1 MQWNRRKVVLA
12 VPLIVLFVSVV
23 GGWALSRSSD
33 DVDANLTSPGIV
45 QTPNIGTNATNT
57 GKKFEFVTVTNAA
70 TGEEGTIS
78 PAGRYM
84 VVNFWFSTCEPC
96 KREMPVLNAA
106 SQKYANTVDFI
117 GINPNDTPTSAEA
130 FLKKY
135 NVTFPT
141 YLDNDGAQVTAAGVA
156 TFPATFVIDGEGVIV
171 KRFAGEVTAFEL
183 EEILSEATGPQ
194 S

>member
-1 MQWNRRKVVLA
+1 MQWNRQKVVLA

-23 GGWALSRSSD
+23 GGWILSRSSD
-33 DVDANLTSPGIV
+33 DVDANLTSPGTV
-45 QTPNIGTNATNT
+45 QTPTIGTNAANT

-84 VVNFWFSTCEPC
+84 VINFWFSTCEPC
-96 KREMPVLNAA
+96 KREMPILTAA
-106 SQKYANTVDFI
+106 AEKYANTVDFI
-117 GINPNDTPTSAEA
+117 GINPNDTSTSASA
-130 FLKKY
+130 FLQKY
-135 NVTFPT
+135 KITYPT

-156 TFPATFVIDGEGVIV
+156 TFPATFVLNGEGVIV
-171 KRFAGEVTAFEL
+171 KRFAGEVTAKDLDEV
-183 EEILSEATGPQ
+183 LSDTKGSA

>member
-1 MQWNRRKVVLA
+1 MQWNRQKVVLA

-23 GGWALSRSSD
+23 GGWILSRSSD
-33 DVDANLTSPGIV
+33 DVDANLTSPGTV
-45 QTPNIGTNATNT
+45 QTPTIGTNAANT

-84 VVNFWFSTCEPC
+84 VINFWFSTCEPC
-96 KREMPVLNAA
+96 KREMPVLTAA
-106 SQKYANTVDFI
+106 AEKYANIADFI
-117 GINPNDTPTSAEA
+117 GINPNDTSTSASA
-130 FLKKY
+130 FLQKY
-135 NVTFPT
+135 KITYPT

-156 TFPATFVIDGEGVIV
+156 TFPATFVLDGEGVIV
-171 KRFAGEVTAFEL
+171 KRFAGEVTAQDLDEV
-183 EEILSEATGPQ
+183 LSDTKGSA

>member
-1 MQWNRRKVVLA
+1 MQWNRQKVVLA

-23 GGWALSRSSD
+23 GGWILSRSSD
-33 DVDANLTSPGIV
+33 DVDANLTSPGTV
-45 QTPNIGTNATNT
+45 QTPTIGTNAANT

-84 VVNFWFSTCEPC
+84 VINFWFSTCEPC
-96 KREMPVLNAA
+96 KREMPVLTAA
-106 SQKYANTVDFI
+106 AEKYANIADFI
-117 GINPNDTPTSAEA
+117 GINPNDTSTSASA
-130 FLKKY
+130 FLQKY
-135 NVTFPT
+135 KITYPT

-156 TFPATFVIDGEGVIV
+156 TFPATFVLNGEGVIV
-171 KRFAGEVTAFEL
+171 KRFAGEVTAKDLDEV
-183 EEILSEATGPQ
+183 LSDTKGSA

>member
-1 MQWNRRKVVLA
+1 MQWNRQKVVLA

-23 GGWALSRSSD
+23 GGWILSRSSD
-33 DVDANLTSPGIV
+33 DVDANLTSPGTV
-45 QTPNIGTNATNT
+45 QTPTIGTNAANT

-84 VVNFWFSTCEPC
+84 VINFWFSTCEPC
-96 KREMPVLNAA
+96 KREMPVLTAA
-106 SQKYANTVDFI
+106 AEKYANIADFI
-117 GINPNDTPTSAEA
+117 GINPNDTSTSASA
-130 FLKKY
+130 FLQKY
-135 NVTFPT
+135 KITYPT

-156 TFPATFVIDGEGVIV
+156 TFPATFVLNGEGVIV
-171 KRFAGEVTAFEL
+171 KRFAGEVTAQDLDEV
-183 EEILSEATGPQ
+183 LSDTKGSA